1 METQMNKH
9 HKSKIIATLF
19 LLSITGVFNVLG
31 ETEGDDTVPT
41 EQISN
46 YKKWLKVTPKPHEV
60 KQTFAG
66 LGWSV
71 DLVVI
76 GDDKKSTPD
85 AVKAL
90 QVSTEIPEDVFKVK
104 ESIKPLNPGL
114 YGEVYINERAA
125 KAVKEGKFQFTAAEN
140 KDAGDTFRFPTG
152 SIIVREKI
160 VVKDKSTVEALAVM
174 IKRESS
180 FNPQADG
187 WQFLYL
193 DPKTLAVT
201 KNDQATCLSCHKE
214 KKQSDFVFNSYKP

>member
-1 METQMNKH
+1 M
-9 HKSKIIATLF
+9 
-19 LLSITGVFNVLG
+19 
-31 ETEGDDTVPT
+31 P
-41 EQISN
+41 
-46 YKKWLKVTPKPHEV
+46 
-60 KQTFAG
+60 
-66 LGWSV
+66 
-71 DLVVI
+71 VI
-76 GDDKKSTPD
+76 GDDKKTSNLKID
-85 AVKAL
+85 I
-90 QVSTEIPEDVFKVK
+90 SEDVFKVK

-125 KAVKEGKFQFTAAEN
+125 QAVKEGKFRFTDAEN
-140 KDAGDTFRFPTG
+140 KDAGDSFRFPTG

-214 KKQSDFVFNSYKP
+214 KKDTNFVFNTYQP

>member
-1 METQMNKH
+1 M
-9 HKSKIIATLF
+9 
-19 LLSITGVFNVLG
+19 
-31 ETEGDDTVPT
+31 
-41 EQISN
+41 
-46 YKKWLKVTPKPHEV
+46 
-60 KQTFAG
+60 
-66 LGWSV
+66 
-71 DLVVI
+71 
-76 GDDKKSTPD
+76 
-85 AVKAL
+85 
-90 QVSTEIPEDVFKVK
+90 
-104 ESIKPLNPGL
+104 

-125 KAVKEGKFQFTAAEN
+125 KAVKEGKFLFTAAQN
-140 KDAGDTFRFPTG
+140 NDARDTFRFPTG